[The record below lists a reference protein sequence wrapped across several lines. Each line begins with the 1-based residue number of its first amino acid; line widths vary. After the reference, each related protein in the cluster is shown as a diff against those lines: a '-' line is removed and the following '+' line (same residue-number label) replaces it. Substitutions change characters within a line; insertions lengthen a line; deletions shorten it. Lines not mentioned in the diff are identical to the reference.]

1 MGLTR
6 DSGNYVYLDYAATS
20 PLREE
25 VFEAMLPYMQQGREA
40 AAAAMNP
47 NSLHTPGRNAFK
59 ALEDARRQIARALD
73 AGRPNQIV
81 FTSGAT
87 EADNAALSGIAHA
100 ASRERRDLE
109 DAPHII
115 VSSIEHDAIVSCAK
129 HLRRE
134 GFEVTF
140 LDPDRD
146 GFIEASSL
154 EAAIRPGTVLASIQM
169 ANSEVGSIQAV
180 RQLAD
185 LAHSH
190 GVYFHT
196 DATQALGKTEVHLEQ
211 LGVDAA
217 SFSAHKIGGPRGIG
231 ALYIKN
237 KVPFEALLYGGGQ
250 EFSMRSGTQDV
261 ASAVG
266 FAKACVLAVEEMH
279 AERERLSALRDKL
292 YLDLATFDKIQ
303 PTVEVEAGSLDYL
316 CNIVNFMIEGI
327 ESETSVIRF
336 DSLGFAVSGG
346 SACASSSLDASH
358 VLLAMGVREDEALG
372 EVRVSMG
379 PDTTKED
386 INAFLLSV
394 PKVLNWK

>member
-100 ASRERRDLE
+100 ASRERRDLG

-190 GVYFHT
+190 GIYFHT
-196 DATQALGKTEVHLEQ
+196 DATQVLGKTEVHLEQ

>member
-100 ASRERRDLE
+100 ASRERRDLG

-190 GVYFHT
+190 GIYFHT

-279 AERERLSALRDKL
+279 AERERLSAFRDKL

>member
-100 ASRERRDLE
+100 ASRERRDLG

-190 GVYFHT
+190 GIYFHT

>member
-100 ASRERRDLE
+100 ASRERRDLG

-129 HLRRE
+129 HLRRD

-190 GVYFHT
+190 GIYFHT